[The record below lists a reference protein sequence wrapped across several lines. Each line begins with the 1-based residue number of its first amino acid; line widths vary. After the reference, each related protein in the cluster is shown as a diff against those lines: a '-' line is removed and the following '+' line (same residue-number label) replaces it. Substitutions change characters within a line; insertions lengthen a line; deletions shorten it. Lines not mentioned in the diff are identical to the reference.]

1 MLTSPLLYNPFTS
14 LSAFSSR
21 TEAETIC
28 AQGEGENYTTVE
40 YVAACALLTGYLP
53 AHEI

>member
-14 LSAFSSR
+14 LSAFSSG

-28 AQGEGENYTTVE
+28 TQGQGENHNTVE
-40 YVAACALLTGYLP
+40 YVAACVLLTGYLP
-53 AHEI
+53 AHEL